1 MNKSANWLLWSAL
14 GVLILSPD
22 SLLIRLTNISDF
34 SLIFYRSYLQAVPL
48 FLFCLFFYKRNT
60 FNAFLV
66 IGIPGIVYAILFAIT
81 HITFVYSIQHTAVSN
96 TLVII
101 AGAPIFSA
109 ILSIIFLDEKP
120 SLVTWLIIFIAI
132 LSMFII
138 GWGSYTTSGFFGD
151 VMAIICAIAMG
162 SGGVL
167 VRYFKNIDLV
177 PACVVGCILAGLYT
191 LPFEIDFNLTFAQI
205 IYLSLMCFILLP
217 IPFIIMTIAPKHI
230 PAYQVSLVF
239 LLESVLGTAWVWIV
253 INETPSNNT
262 IIGGLILLSSIF
274 IYMIL
279 ETRKKV

>member
-1 MNKSANWLLWSAL
+1 MNKSAQWLLWSAL
-14 GVLILSPD
+14 GVFILSPD

-34 SLIFYRSYLQAVPL
+34 SLIFYRSYLQAIPL
-48 FLFCLFFYKRNT
+48 FIFCLFFYKRNT
-60 FNAFLV
+60 FSAFLI
-66 IGIPGIVYAILFAIT
+66 IGIPGIVYALLFAIT
-81 HITFVYSIQHTAVSN
+81 HIAFVYSIQHTAVSN

-109 ILSIIFLDEKP
+109 IFSIIFLDEKP
-120 SLVTWLIIFIAI
+120 SLFTWLIIFIAI
-132 LSMFII
+132 SSMLII
-138 GWGSYTTSGFFGD
+138 GWGSYTTSGIFGD

-177 PACVVGCILAGLYT
+177 PACVVGCIIAGLYT

-217 IPFIIMTIAPKHI
+217 IPFIIMTIAPKYT

-239 LLESVLGTAWVWIV
+239 LLESVLGTAWVWII
-253 INETPSNNT
+253 INEAPSLNT
-262 IIGGLILLSSIF
+262 ILGGIMLLSSVL
-274 IYMIL
+274 IYMIS
-279 ETRKKV
+279 ETRQ

>member
-1 MNKSANWLLWSAL
+1 MNKSAQWLLWSSL
-14 GVLILSPD
+14 GVFILSPD

-34 SLIFYRSYLQAVPL
+34 SLIFYRSYLQAVTL

-60 FNAFLV
+60 FNSFLV
-66 IGIPGIVYAILFAIT
+66 IGIPGIVYALLFAIT
-81 HITFVYSIQHTAVSN
+81 HISFVYSIQHTAVSN

-109 ILSIIFLDEKP
+109 LLSIIFLNEKP
-120 SLVTWLIIFIAI
+120 SLFTWFIISIAI
-132 LSMFII
+132 ASMFII
-138 GWGSYTTSGFFGD
+138 GWGSYTTTGIFGD
-151 VMAIICAIAMG
+151 VMAIICAFAMG

-167 VRYFKNIDLV
+167 ARYFKNIDLV
-177 PACVVGCILAGLYT
+177 PACFVGCIFAGLYT

-217 IPFIIMTIAPKHI
+217 IPFIIMTIAPKYT

-239 LLESVLGTAWVWIV
+239 LLESVLGTAWVWII
-253 INETPSNNT
+253 INEAPSLNT
-262 IIGGLILLSSIF
+262 ILGGFMLLSSVL

-279 ETRKKV
+279 ETRK